1 MVHIILCR
9 IKKEVGIINA
19 TFNMIFKY
27 KGQLLTGTVKGDE
40 AFIFSGH
47 FFDRYKERFF
57 KIHKENRLITDKDIM
72 KVFFIFNSNCC
83 FCNKEKRIISGDS
96 AMTVFS

>member
-40 AFIFSGH
+40 AFIFLVTSLTDTRKGSSKYI
-47 FFDRYKERFF
+47 RKTVLLLT
-57 KIHKENRLITDKDIM
+57 KI
-72 KVFFIFNSNCC
+72 
-83 FCNKEKRIISGDS
+83 
-96 AMTVFS
+96 